1 MPRQVRV
8 AEERYLRSPEAQL
21 ERLAGKMAGAWPCPL
36 QREIDIRGGLAQ
48 RTAATAAAAAAKV
61 AAAAAA
67 AKVAAAAAAVTA
79 NPKAGALFS
88 ARSDIS
94 LSDISPRSDTF
105 FAIGGRNPPV
115 LLNLP
120 PPAVTRGKLEVC
132 NSLCNKHHAI
142 EACTGQCN
150 V

>member
-21 ERLAGKMAGAWPCPL
+21 ERLAGKTAGAWPCPL
-36 QREIDIRGGLAQ
+36 QREIEIRGGLAQ
-48 RTAATAAAAAAKV
+48 RTAAT
-61 AAAAAA
+61 AAAAA

>member
-21 ERLAGKMAGAWPCPL
+21 ERLAGKTAGAWPCPL

-48 RTAATAAAAAAKV
+48 RTAAT
-61 AAAAAA
+61 AAAAA